1 MMFVAYHIWYY
12 YFSSV
17 FCEAPPMTSFL
28 SVSPCF
34 HASSSGTTCSN
45 LAAMD
50 ELGLPEMGA
59 GKEKE
64 MEGVRKEWN

>member
-1 MMFVAYHIWYY
+1 
-12 YFSSV
+12 
-17 FCEAPPMTSFL
+17 MTSFL

-64 MEGVRKEWN
+64 MEGVRKE